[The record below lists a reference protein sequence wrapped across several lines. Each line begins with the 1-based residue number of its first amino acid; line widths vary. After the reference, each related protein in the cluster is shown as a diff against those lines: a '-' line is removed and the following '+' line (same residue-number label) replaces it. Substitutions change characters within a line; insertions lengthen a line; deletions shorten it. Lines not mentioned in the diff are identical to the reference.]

1 MLGLST
7 QDYGIQQGD
16 DGVFFPGRCANITLA
31 NGTKV
36 GAMGVLHPHVLSKYE
51 LTNPISI
58 LELHIEPMLK

>member
-1 MLGLST
+1 M
-7 QDYGIQQGD
+7 Q
-16 DGVFFPGRCANITLA
+16 ITLA